1 MKVSRLL
8 QAGGMI
14 MGLLFLF
21 GVAVQYN
28 DPDPLPWMAIYGVAA
43 LASFLAA
50 RGRLPGWLPAL
61 AGIIAVAWSATLLP
75 GVLGRVSP
83 LEMFEEF
90 EMESALIEQAREAF
104 GLLIIAAWML
114 VLFIARPRKLA
125 GA

>member
-61 AGIIAVAWSATLLP
+61 AGIVALVWSGTLLP